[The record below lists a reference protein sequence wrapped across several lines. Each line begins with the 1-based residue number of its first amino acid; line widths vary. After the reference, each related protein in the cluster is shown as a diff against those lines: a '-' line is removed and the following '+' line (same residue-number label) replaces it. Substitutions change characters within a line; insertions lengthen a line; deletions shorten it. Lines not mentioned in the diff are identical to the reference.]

1 MDADGEFAH
10 PGEEGRPLDADDVAD
25 VELLEQ
31 GERLVADLALADE
44 ELDLAGAV
52 AQIGEDRLA
61 HAAAGGQPSGDG
73 HFRTVLALGRS
84 DEFSAHLLDRNGVG
98 EGVAVGIDSGGFQFP
113 DLRQPLG
120 EKGVDLLF
128 PGFSA
133 GCGIVAD
140 FFTHF
145 L

>member
-1 MDADGEFAH
+1 MDADGELAH

-44 ELDLAGAV
+44 ELDLAGTV
-52 AQIGEDRLA
+52 AQVGEDRLA
-61 HAAAGGQPSGDG
+61 HAAAGSQPSGDD
-73 HFRTVLALGRS
+73 HFGAVLALGRS
-84 DEFSAHLLDRNGVG
+84 DEFRTHLFDRNGIG
-98 EGVAVGIDSGGFQFP
+98 EGVAVGIDPRGFQFP
-113 DLRQPLG
+113 DLRLPLG

-128 PGFSA
+128 PGFGV